1 MLLAEKS
8 LLTRSEEGYTKTLSL
23 EGFGDEQEK
32 RKMHADVTVSME
44 VPKV

>member
-1 MLLAEKS
+1 MEITSDTGKGRLYKDI
-8 LLTRSEEGYTKTLSL
+8 TLSL

-32 RKMHADVTVSME
+32 RKMHADVTVSTE